1 MSAHRVA
8 SARVL
13 LLILMAIGPGLALLT
28 LSAQAPAAQTVFRSA
43 AVLVPV
49 DVRVLDRKGVP
60 VTDLKADD
68 FTVFEDGKPQQ
79 IRHFS
84 ALALTPDTPDAN
96 VPLRRVGG
104 AAATIPPQ
112 NRRLFLIV
120 LGRGRLQGPSKGLDA
135 LLTFVRERLL
145 PQDLVALM
153 AWNRA
158 TDFTIDREKVAA
170 VIERFKPRHESIEA
184 YLQLLYSGLSGLYAG
199 RQIPRAIQV
208 KIDDVF
214 HVPAAGTREVLAGA
228 TTDKA
233 AAEAGRQADLLLRK
247 SEIEARASAY
257 RQFNTTDRTL
267 GDLMAEP
274 TMGANFDDYV
284 ALSRQT
290 LQDVGNVY
298 AGIDYLRF
306 IDGEKHLIFVTEQ
319 GFLLPSAD
327 YDRDVAALASDAR
340 VAIDTFQ
347 TGGVA
352 TQMVDGFALGALR
365 TVSETSGGQFSV
377 SDRGV
382 DAINRIAHATE
393 FGYVLGYA
401 PANPALDGKFRKIKV
416 EVRRKSVTVAF
427 RHGYFARPDE
437 SFDPRKSIAMTRMVA
452 AANFNGNIQDLK
464 ISMKVTDA
472 KTGGGRT
479 VTVETFVPVDR
490 LVFAKTS
497 AGSLAAIGQAVLCTD
512 AHGDSVGELWR
523 TVDVNV
529 PIEEYDRVRQ
539 TGLRLSITVPVT
551 VPPAWV
557 KVIIYDYG
565 SDLLGTTKTRRY

>member
-1 MSAHRVA
+1 LCLAFVP
-8 SARVL
+8 V
-13 LLILMAIGPGLALLT
+13 LALLT
-28 LSAQAPAAQTVFRSA
+28 FPAQAPPAQTVFRSGT
-43 AVLVPV
+43 VLVPV
-49 DVRVLDRKGVP
+49 DVRVLDSKGQP
-60 VTDLKADD
+60 VTDLKAED

-84 ALALTPDTPDAN
+84 AQALTPGAPDPN
-96 VPLRRVGG
+96 VPLRRIGE

-120 LGRGRLQGPSKGLDA
+120 LGRGRLQGPSKGLGA

-158 TDFTIDREKVAA
+158 TDFTTYHEQIAA
-170 VIERFKPRHESIEA
+170 VIERFKPRHESIETD
-184 YLQLLYSGLSGLYAG
+184 LQMLYGGLGGLYAG
-199 RQIPRAIQV
+199 RQIPRSIQV

-214 HVPAAGTREVLAGA
+214 SVPAAGTREVLAGA

-233 AAEAGRQADLLLRK
+233 GAEAGRQAELLLRK

-257 RQFNTTDRTL
+257 RQFNTTDLAL
-267 GDLMAEP
+267 GDLMSD
-274 TMGANFDDYV
+274 TTLGANFDDYV

-306 IDGEKHLIFVTEQ
+306 IDGEKHLILVTEQ
-319 GFLLPSAD
+319 GFLLPSAND
-327 YDRDVAALASDAR
+327 DHDVAALASDAR

-352 TQMVDGFALGALR
+352 THMEGGFAVVTPQNGFALRALR

-377 SDRGV
+377 SDRGA
-382 DAINRIAHATE
+382 DAINRIVHATE

-427 RHGYFARPDE
+427 RHGYFARTDE

-452 AANFNGNIQDLK
+452 AANFSGDVQDLK
-464 ISMKVTDA
+464 IRMKIADVR
-472 KTGGGRT
+472 TGAGRT
-479 VTVETFVPVDR
+479 ITVETTVPVDR
-490 LVFAKTS
+490 LVFAKTA
-497 AGSLAAIGQAVLCTD
+497 AGSLVAISQAVLCTD
-512 AHGDSVGELWR
+512 VHGDSVGELWR

-539 TGLRLSITVPVT
+539 TGITLSVSVPVT
-551 VPPAWV
+551 VPPAYV

-565 SDLLGTTKTRRY
+565 SDLLGTAKTRRY